1 MGNKEMGNNM
11 KLTMLG
17 TGNAA
22 VTECYNTCFVLE
34 DETRPAE
41 DRYWLVDGGGGNLL
55 LKRLKEAG
63 IAWRDIRVMF
73 LTHRHLDHLMGM
85 IWMLRMILQGMQRGE
100 YEGEAVIYGHD
111 EVIGLLRELAEKL
124 LTPKECAFLDT
135 RLHLI
140 EVKDGETRE
149 ILGRRV
155 TFFDIGSTK
164 ARQFGFSME
173 YAPGRRLTCCGDEP
187 YNECERQYAEGAD
200 WLLHEAFCLH
210 GQADIFKPYQKHH
223 STVAD
228 AARLAQELG
237 VSNLVLYHTE
247 DRNLLERKALYTEE
261 GKRSYHGNLL
271 VPEDLEVMRL

>member
-1 MGNKEMGNNM
+1 M

-34 DETRPAE
+34 DETRPE
-41 DRYWLVDGGGGNLL
+41 RDRYWLVDGGGGNLL

-63 IAWRDIRVMF
+63 ISWRDIRVMF

-111 EVIGLLRELAEKL
+111 EVIALLRELAQQL
-124 LTPKECAFLDT
+124 LTPKECAFLDA

-164 ARQFGFSME
+164 AKQYGFSME
-173 YAPGRRLTCCGDEP
+173 YAPGRKLTCCGDEP
-187 YNECERQYAEGAD
+187 YNEREREYAEGRTGCSMRRS
-200 WLLHEAFCLH
+200 AFT
-210 GQADIFKPYQKHH
+210 DRRTSSSPIR
-223 STVAD
+223 STIRRWPMPQSSPGSWAFPIWCCITQRTETFRSGRLSTRRRES
-228 AARLAQELG
+228 AATRE
-237 VSNLVLYHTE
+237 TFWC
-247 DRNLLERKALYTEE
+247 RRTWK
-261 GKRSYHGNLL
+261 
-271 VPEDLEVMRL
+271 